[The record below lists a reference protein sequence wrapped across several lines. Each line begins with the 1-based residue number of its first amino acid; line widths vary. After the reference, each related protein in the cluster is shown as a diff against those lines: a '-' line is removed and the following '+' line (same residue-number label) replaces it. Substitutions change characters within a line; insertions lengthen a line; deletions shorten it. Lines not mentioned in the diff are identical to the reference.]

1 MKKNILGIAI
11 LAIVAL
17 ATGWNISQNNNKI
30 QISDLALDNIDAL
43 ASGESGSGYCS
54 YPGSG
59 CIIRY
64 SDGTSSYVPGR
75 WN

>member
-43 ASGESGSGYCS
+43 ASCETSVGGSCWWNNASYSKCCEGGYYGCS
-54 YPGSG
+54 P
-59 CIIRY
+59 CE
-64 SDGTSSYVPGR
+64 
-75 WN
+75 